1 MSSDPQA
8 SAPLI
13 LAVDPG
19 NEFSAYV
26 IVENDLS
33 RVVDKGKVENGVLL
47 RKIED
52 EFLSLP
58 IEYAA
63 IEMVA
68 CYGMPVGREVFETC
82 VNIGRLMDG
91 VLLRKIEDEFLSL
104 PIEYAA
110 IEMVACYGM
119 PVGREVFETCVNIG
133 RLMDRIE
140 KVLHLKPTW
149 IYRKDEKICL
159 CNSMRAKDSNI
170 RQALIDGEG
179 FQHPAGID

>member
-8 SAPLI
+8 SAQLI

-82 VNIGRLMDG
+82 LMIGRL
-91 VLLRKIEDEFLSL
+91 IESVQRDLGLEPDL
-104 PIEYAA
+104 
-110 IEMVACYGM
+110 V
-119 PVGREVFETCVNIG
+119 
-133 RLMDRIE
+133 
-140 KVLHLKPTW
+140 
-149 IYRKDEKICL
+149 YRKDEKICL
-159 CNSMRAKDSNI
+159 CGSMKAKDSNI
-170 RQALIDGEG
+170 RQALIDRFGEVGTKKSPGYFYG
-179 FQHPAGID
+179 FKKDIWAAMAVAVTWHDMKEEKERENEGLQLRN